1 MNDACILA
9 LDASST
15 TIGYVLYA
23 GKVLTHGEHTLQG
36 DDIAVRCQTAYDI
49 LKLLL
54 DRYPQIDCLAIEAP
68 ASRFKKSLIPQCRVS
83 GALLTLAAQ
92 RWKPVVEI
100 TPAVAKLVLSGKG
113 NASKETMQ
121 VRARAYGVDGEHA
134 SDALG
139 VALAAVRLVSV
150 EHVYEH
156 A

>member
-1 MNDACILA
+1 MNNACILA

-23 GKVLTHGEHTLQG
+23 GKVLAHGEHKLQG

-49 LKLLL
+49 LAMLL
-54 DRYPQIDCLAIEAP
+54 DRYPQIDCLAIESPVA
-68 ASRFKKSLIPQCRVS
+68 RFAKAVIPQARVS
-83 GALLTLAAQ
+83 GAILTLAAQ
-92 RWKPVVEI
+92 RWKHVVEI
-100 TPAVAKLVLSGKG
+100 TPAVAKLVLAGKG
-113 NASKETMQ
+113 NASKDTMMA
-121 VRARAYGVDGEHA
+121 RARAYGVAGEHA

-139 VALAAVRLVSV
+139 VALATARLVSV